1 MSKNVTDFPG
11 MSNDQELWFQA
22 LNELDVEIAASQ
34 TLTEKEKRFLL
45 EDLEQVSDEDWEPIA
60 CAGEPVS
67 ETIIKGRGE
76 R

>member
-1 MSKNVTDFPG
+1 MSKNFTDLPG
-11 MSNDQELWFQA
+11 ISNDQEVWFQA

-34 TLTEKEKRFLL
+34 TLSKEEKRFLL
-45 EDLEQVSDEDWEPIA
+45 EDLDQLSDEDWEPIA

-67 ETIIKGRGE
+67 ETIIRGRGE

>member
-1 MSKNVTDFPG
+1 MSKNVTDLPG
-11 MSNDQELWFQA
+11 MSNDQEVWSQA
-22 LNELDVEIAASQ
+22 LNDLDVEIEASQ

-45 EDLEQVSDEDWEPIA
+45 EDLNQLSDEDWEPIA